1 MSPWVGGDRGSAKVG
16 GNTGVLCPRLRIPET
31 TEKPTLMQ
39 THEGLFIS
47 SSLCPSIPNTAEQ
60 GLGPR
65 GGFYLSFKGWSQGPP
80 EGLEQFLKFCLH
92 FDMGPS
98 RALSSVLILIG
109 ASCPWPGLS
118 FDSIVGLSRTLSCKL
133 LFFSCN

>member
-1 MSPWVGGDRGSAKVG
+1 
-16 GNTGVLCPRLRIPET
+16 
-31 TEKPTLMQ
+31 MQ
-39 THEGLFIS
+39 THVGCFTNS
-47 SSLCPSIPNTAEQ
+47 SKGPGIPHTVDQ

-98 RALSSVLILIG
+98 RALSSLLILIG
-109 ASCPWPGLS
+109 VSSPLLRLS
-118 FDSIVGLSRTLSCKL
+118 FYSIVGLSKKLSCKL
-133 LFFSCN
+133 VFFQ